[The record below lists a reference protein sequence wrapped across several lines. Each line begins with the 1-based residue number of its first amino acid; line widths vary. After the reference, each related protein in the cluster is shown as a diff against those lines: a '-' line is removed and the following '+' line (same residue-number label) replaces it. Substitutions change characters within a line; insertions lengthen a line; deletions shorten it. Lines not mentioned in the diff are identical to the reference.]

1 MRIIDCEQG
10 SQAWIDARL
19 GIPTASN
26 FDQIITPK
34 ELKPSKSQEP
44 YLARLLAEWL
54 ICHSLDPEV
63 LDELMKMQQESQ
75 FMTRGKSLEEKGVA
89 AYEWQMG
96 VDTKKIGFALRDDVE
111 AGASPDRLVDR
122 DGLLEVKTP
131 AANTHVMYML
141 NPSKLTDEYRMQVQG
156 QLWVTGRKWCD
167 IISHHPTLP
176 MVVVRCTPDPDVM
189 AALDKHMPPFC
200 QRLAEAKAKYAEYK
214 AVRRPAPSLDGDP
227 FCTVPNT
234 QEEYL

>member
-19 GIPTASN
+19 GVPTASK

-54 ICHSLDPEV
+54 IGYSLDE
-63 LDELMKMQQESQ
+63 ETSQ
-75 FMTRGKSLEEKGVA
+75 FMERGTELEEKGVA
-89 AYEWQMG
+89 KYEWDTG
-96 VDTKKIGFALRDDVE
+96 VDTKKIGFAMRDDLE

-131 AANTHVMYML
+131 AAHTHVMYLL
-141 NPSKLTDEYRMQVQG
+141 NSAKLTDEYRMQVQG

-200 QRLAEAKAKYAEYK
+200 ERLAEAKEKYAEYK
-214 AVRRPAPSLDGDP
+214 AARRPAPSLDEDP
-227 FCTVPNT
+227 FATVPNT